1 MKTTTTREVSLL
13 RDTSINLR
21 RENRRREDDEEAA
34 EDEEDAEHYRMMLI
48 EEEEWLGRLP
58 RRKKRNTGLR
68 PGGSNFHGRPEYWDS
83 VWGKMLQNVDL
94 QITGSTVQKVF
105 MRRFRV
111 LYKKFHKLVVWTRG
125 CHEKYY

>member
-13 RDTSINLR
+13 RNTSINLR
-21 RENRRREDDEEAA
+21 RENRRIEDDEEAA
-34 EDEEDAEHYRMMLI
+34 EDEEDAERYRMMLI

-68 PGGSNFHGRPEYWDS
+68 PGGSNFHGRPDYWDS

-94 QITGSTVQKVF
+94 QITGSNAQKVF
-105 MRRFRV
+105 MMQFCV
-111 LYKKFHKLVVWTRG
+111 PYKFFQKLVEWTEG
-125 CHEKYY
+125 